1 MWTLLASTAI
11 AVQLVVL
18 TVGVVLGAVP
28 EDVLYSY
35 GPLGV
40 MTAVLLWFAKGTTD
54 RLVKD
59 RDRAN
64 EQRDQVV
71 NDMVTRVIPMLQR
84 AIDVIEKRQQVDHD
98 ILKTLE
104 DLRRILE

>member
-1 MWTLLASTAI
+1 MWALIASTVL
-11 AVQLVVL
+11 AVQCVTL

-40 MTAVLLWFAKGTTD
+40 MTAVLLLFAKGTTD

-64 EQRDQVV
+64 EQRDAVV
-71 NDMVTRVIPMLQR
+71 NDMLTRVIPTLQR
-84 AIDVIEKRQQVDHD
+84 AIDVIEKRQQLDHD
-98 ILKTLE
+98 ILRTLE
-104 DLRRILE
+104 DIRRILE

>member
-1 MWTLLASTAI
+1 MWALVASTAI
-11 AVQLVVL
+11 AVQLAVL
-18 TVGVVLGAVP
+18 TAGVVLGAVP

-40 MTAVLLWFAKGTTD
+40 MTAILLWFAKGTTD

-64 EQRDQVV
+64 EQRDAVV
-71 NDMVTRVIPMLQR
+71 NDMITRVMPTLQR
-84 AIDVIEKRQQVDHD
+84 AIDVIEKRQQLDHD
-98 ILKTLE
+98 IHRTLE
-104 DLRRILE
+104 DIRRILE

>member
-1 MWTLLASTAI
+1 MWTLLASTAL
-11 AVQLVVL
+11 ALQGLVLV
-18 TVGVVLGAVP
+18 VGVVLGAVP

-40 MTAVLLWFAKGTTD
+40 MTTILLWFAKGTTD

-64 EQRDQVV
+64 EQRDAVV
-71 NDMVTRVIPMLQR
+71 DDMVTRVMPTLQR
-84 AIDVIEKRQQVDHD
+84 AIDVMEKRQQIDRD
-98 ILKTLE
+98 LLQTLE
-104 DLRRILE
+104 DIRRILE